1 MLFKSEI
8 NTLVF
13 YSSKIVEY
21 FIRKNLKNVFLLV
34 SFINFLKKRMAYVID
49 LGCFWLLILNNSLNT
64 FGLLSIG
71 L

>member
-34 SFINFLKKRMAYVID
+34 SFINHLKKRMAYVAD